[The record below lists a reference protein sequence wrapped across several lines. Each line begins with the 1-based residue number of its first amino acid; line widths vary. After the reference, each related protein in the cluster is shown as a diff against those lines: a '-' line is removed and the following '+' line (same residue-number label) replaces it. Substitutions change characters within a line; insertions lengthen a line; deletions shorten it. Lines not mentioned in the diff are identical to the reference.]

1 MIAHFRPI
9 RRQLRRGKRSPFRV
23 LFTKDLKGLG
33 SGADNRSVSTL
44 AHTMMTA
51 ARSADSGLSGPGEL
65 DRYPYGEA
73 NGADRVGAPVWDVA
87 DQDLGRMGRRAA
99 GSRGRGLHGQLVQ
112 QLGQMIVSGDLGA
125 DRPLVPEEIGQRFEV
140 SRTVVRE
147 SLRVLEAKG
156 LVSARPN
163 VGTRVRPVS
172 DWNLLDP
179 DIIEWRAFGPQR
191 DDQRRELNELR
202 WTIEPLAAR
211 LAAGHGRE
219 DVQQRLTDM
228 IEIMGHALGQG
239 DPITFARAD
248 AEFHS
253 LLIQLA
259 GNRMLEHLSGIV
271 SAALQVSG
279 GPSRAAT
286 VRTRRPS
293 PTTVGSPTPLP
304 RVTARA
310 RRPPCGSCSPSTP
323 MSNVWSPRP
332 ASTDA
337 FHGDSVIGASVQAPG
352 VRCTARSGCAH
363 RLFLMCR
370 RIAPDPPGP
379 GAIRRHMRG
388 P

>member
-1 MIAHFRPI
+1 
-9 RRQLRRGKRSPFRV
+9 
-23 LFTKDLKGLG
+23 
-33 SGADNRSVSTL
+33 
-44 AHTMMTA
+44 MMTN
-51 ARSADSGLSGPGEL
+51 ARSAESGIAGPGEL
-65 DRYPYGEA
+65 DRYPYPQAPAAERAGA
-73 NGADRVGAPVWDVA
+73 SVWDGADQELGRVG
-87 DQDLGRMGRRAA
+87 RRTA
-99 GSRGRGLHGQLVQ
+99 GTRGRGLHGQLVQ

-191 DDQRRELNELR
+191 DDQRRELSELR

-228 IEIMGHALGQG
+228 VEIMGHALGQA
-239 DPITFARAD
+239 DTITFGRAD
-248 AEFHS
+248 AEFHA

-271 SAALQVSG
+271 SSALHVSG
-279 GPSRAAT
+279 GPVT
-286 VRTRRPS
+286 GCDRPHEHS
-293 PTTVGSPTPLP
+293 L
-304 RVTARA
+304 
-310 RRPPCGSCSPSTP
+310 
-323 MSNVWSPRP
+323 
-332 ASTDA
+332 
-337 FHGDSVIGASVQAPG
+337 
-352 VRCTARSGCAH
+352 AH
-363 RLFLMCR
+363 HA
-370 RIAPDPPGP
+370 RIAEALAQGD
-379 GAIRRHMRG
+379 AAAAEAAMRQLLTVH
-388 P
+388 PEVERVVPAPREH

>member
-1 MIAHFRPI
+1 M
-9 RRQLRRGKRSPFRV
+9 
-23 LFTKDLKGLG
+23 
-33 SGADNRSVSTL
+33 STL

-51 ARSADSGLSGPGEL
+51 ARSADSGLAGPGEL
-65 DRYPYGEA
+65 DRYPYAEA
-73 NGADRVGAPVWDVA
+73 PMADRVAAPAWEGADT
-87 DQDLGRMGRRAA
+87 DLGRVGRRAA

-219 DVQQRLTDM
+219 DVQQRLVDLV
-228 IEIMGHALGQG
+228 EIMSHALAQG
-239 DPITFARAD
+239 DALTFSRAD
-248 AEFHS
+248 AEFHA
-253 LLIQLA
+253 LLIQVA
-259 GNRMLEHLSGIV
+259 GNRMLDHLSGIV

-279 GPSRAAT
+279 GPAT
-286 VRTRRPS
+286 GCERP
-293 PTTVGSPTPLP
+293 TE
-304 RVTARA
+304 
-310 RRPPCGSCSPSTP
+310 
-323 MSNVWSPRP
+323 
-332 ASTDA
+332 
-337 FHGDSVIGASVQAPG
+337 ASVAQHARIVDGLGSGDGAVAEGAMRQLLTVHPEVERVVPAP
-352 VRCTARSGCAH
+352 REH
-363 RLFLMCR
+363 
-370 RIAPDPPGP
+370 
-379 GAIRRHMRG
+379 
-388 P
+388 

>member
-1 MIAHFRPI
+1 M
-9 RRQLRRGKRSPFRV
+9 
-23 LFTKDLKGLG
+23 
-33 SGADNRSVSTL
+33 STL

-51 ARSADSGLSGPGEL
+51 ARSTDSGLAGPGEL
-65 DRYPYGEA
+65 DRYPYAEA
-73 NGADRVGAPVWDVA
+73 PMADRVAAPAWEGADS
-87 DQDLGRMGRRAA
+87 DLGRVGRRAA

-219 DVQQRLTDM
+219 DVQQRLVDLV
-228 IEIMGHALGQG
+228 EIMSHALAQG
-239 DPITFARAD
+239 DALTFSRAD
-248 AEFHS
+248 AEFHA
-253 LLIQLA
+253 LLIQVA
-259 GNRMLEHLSGIV
+259 GNRMLDHLSGIV

-279 GPSRAAT
+279 GPAAGCE
-286 VRTRRPS
+286 RP
-293 PTTVGSPTPLP
+293 TE
-304 RVTARA
+304 
-310 RRPPCGSCSPSTP
+310 
-323 MSNVWSPRP
+323 
-332 ASTDA
+332 
-337 FHGDSVIGASVQAPG
+337 ASVAQHARIVDGLGSGDGAVSEGAMRQLLTVHPEVERVVPAP
-352 VRCTARSGCAH
+352 REH
-363 RLFLMCR
+363 
-370 RIAPDPPGP
+370 
-379 GAIRRHMRG
+379 
-388 P
+388 

>member
-1 MIAHFRPI
+1 M
-9 RRQLRRGKRSPFRV
+9 
-23 LFTKDLKGLG
+23 LFTKDLKGVG
-33 SGADNRSVSTL
+33 DDADKGSVSTL

-51 ARSADSGLSGPGEL
+51 ARNADSGLAGPGDL
-65 DRYPYGEA
+65 DRYPYTDA
-73 NGADRVGAPVWDVA
+73 PVTDRVGAPSWEGTDP
-87 DQDLGRMGRRAA
+87 DLGRVGRRAA

-191 DDQRRELNELR
+191 DDQRRELSELR

-219 DVQQRLTDM
+219 EVQQRLCDM
-228 IEIMGHALGQG
+228 VEIMSHAMAQG
-239 DPITFARAD
+239 DALTYSRAD
-248 AEFHS
+248 NEFHG
-253 LLIQLA
+253 LLIQIA

-279 GPSRAAT
+279 GPVTGCDRPNEASLAQHARIVDALGTADGAAAEAAMRQLLMT
-286 VRTRRPS
+286 HPEVERVVPA
-293 PTTVGSPTPLP
+293 P
-304 RVTARA
+304 RE
-310 RRPPCGSCSPSTP
+310 
-323 MSNVWSPRP
+323 
-332 ASTDA
+332 
-337 FHGDSVIGASVQAPG
+337 H
-352 VRCTARSGCAH
+352 
-363 RLFLMCR
+363 
-370 RIAPDPPGP
+370 
-379 GAIRRHMRG
+379 
-388 P
+388 

>member
-1 MIAHFRPI
+1 MLFSKALKAPRAIA
-9 RRQLRRGKRSPFRV
+9 
-23 LFTKDLKGLG
+23 DKGC
-33 SGADNRSVSTL
+33 VSTL

-51 ARSADSGLSGPGEL
+51 ARPADPSIVGPGEL
-65 DRYPYGEA
+65 DRYPYGEVPA
-73 NGADRVGAPVWDVA
+73 VDHRADHRVDHRPDHRADHRPSVSGIPSWDSA
-87 DQDLGRMGRRAA
+87 DSDLGRVGRRAG

-191 DDQRRELNELR
+191 EDQRRELFELR

-219 DVQQRLTDM
+219 DIQQRLADM
-228 IEIMGHALGQG
+228 AEIMGHAAGQG
-239 DPITFARAD
+239 DSLTFSRAD
-248 AEFHS
+248 AEFHA
-253 LLIQLA
+253 LLLQVA

-279 GPSRAAT
+279 GPAIGCE
-286 VRTRRPS
+286 RPGDHS
-293 PTTVGSPTPLP
+293 VGLHQRIVEALASGDGAEAESSMRQLLAVHSEPGAPGSPEHVVPAP
-304 RVTARA
+304 RE
-310 RRPPCGSCSPSTP
+310 
-323 MSNVWSPRP
+323 
-332 ASTDA
+332 
-337 FHGDSVIGASVQAPG
+337 H
-352 VRCTARSGCAH
+352 
-363 RLFLMCR
+363 
-370 RIAPDPPGP
+370 
-379 GAIRRHMRG
+379 
-388 P
+388 

>member
-1 MIAHFRPI
+1 M
-9 RRQLRRGKRSPFRV
+9 
-23 LFTKDLKGLG
+23 
-33 SGADNRSVSTL
+33 STL

-51 ARSADSGLSGPGEL
+51 ARSADSGLASPGEL
-65 DRYPYGEA
+65 DRYPYAEA
-73 NGADRVGAPVWDVA
+73 PGVDRVGAPAWDGA
-87 DQDLGRMGRRAA
+87 DPELGRVGRRSA

-191 DDQRRELNELR
+191 DDQRRELSELR

-219 DVQQRLTDM
+219 DVQQRLADM
-228 IEIMGHALGQG
+228 VEIMGHAMGQG
-239 DPITFARAD
+239 DALTFARAD
-248 AEFHS
+248 SEFHS
-253 LLIQLA
+253 LLIQVA
-259 GNRMLEHLSGIV
+259 SNRMLEHLSGIV

-279 GPSRAAT
+279 GPVTGCERPNEASLVQHGRIVDALAGGDGAAAESAMRQLLT
-286 VRTRRPS
+286 VHPEVERVVPA
-293 PTTVGSPTPLP
+293 P
-304 RVTARA
+304 RE
-310 RRPPCGSCSPSTP
+310 
-323 MSNVWSPRP
+323 
-332 ASTDA
+332 
-337 FHGDSVIGASVQAPG
+337 H
-352 VRCTARSGCAH
+352 
-363 RLFLMCR
+363 
-370 RIAPDPPGP
+370 
-379 GAIRRHMRG
+379 
-388 P
+388 

>member
-1 MIAHFRPI
+1 M
-9 RRQLRRGKRSPFRV
+9 
-23 LFTKDLKGLG
+23 LFTKDLKDAW
-33 SGADNRSVSTL
+33 SAADKGCVSTL

-51 ARSADSGLSGPGEL
+51 ARPVDSGLSGPGEL

-73 NGADRVGAPVWDVA
+73 PGAERTGGPSWDGADTEMGRV
-87 DQDLGRMGRRAA
+87 GRRAA

-191 DDQRRELNELR
+191 EDQRRELCELR

-219 DVQQRLTDM
+219 DVQQRLADM
-228 IEIMGHALGQG
+228 VEIMGHALAQG
-239 DPITFARAD
+239 DSLTFSRAD
-248 AEFHS
+248 NEYHA
-253 LLIQLA
+253 LLLQLG

-271 SAALQVSG
+271 SSALQVSG
-279 GPSRAAT
+279 GPAT
-286 VRTRRPS
+286 GCDRPTEAS
-293 PTTVGSPTPLP
+293 IALHARIVEALGSGDASEAEASMRQLLTAQPEVERVVPAP
-304 RVTARA
+304 RE
-310 RRPPCGSCSPSTP
+310 
-323 MSNVWSPRP
+323 
-332 ASTDA
+332 
-337 FHGDSVIGASVQAPG
+337 H
-352 VRCTARSGCAH
+352 
-363 RLFLMCR
+363 
-370 RIAPDPPGP
+370 
-379 GAIRRHMRG
+379 
-388 P
+388 

>member
-1 MIAHFRPI
+1 M
-9 RRQLRRGKRSPFRV
+9 
-23 LFTKDLKGLG
+23 LFTKDLKGVG
-33 SGADNRSVSTL
+33 DDADKGSVSTL

-51 ARSADSGLSGPGEL
+51 ARSADSGLAGPGDL
-65 DRYPYGEA
+65 DRYSY
-73 NGADRVGAPVWDVA
+73 ADAPAAGRVGASVWDGS
-87 DQDLGRMGRRAA
+87 DPELGRVGRRAA

-191 DDQRRELNELR
+191 DDQRRELSELR

-219 DVQQRLTDM
+219 DVQQRLGDM
-228 IEIMGHALGQG
+228 VEIMGHAMGQG
-239 DPITFARAD
+239 DALTFSRAD

-279 GPSRAAT
+279 NPVTGCDRPNETSLAHHGRIVDALATGDAAAAEAAMRQLLT
-286 VRTRRPS
+286 VHPEVERVVPA
-293 PTTVGSPTPLP
+293 P
-304 RVTARA
+304 RE
-310 RRPPCGSCSPSTP
+310 
-323 MSNVWSPRP
+323 
-332 ASTDA
+332 
-337 FHGDSVIGASVQAPG
+337 H
-352 VRCTARSGCAH
+352 
-363 RLFLMCR
+363 
-370 RIAPDPPGP
+370 
-379 GAIRRHMRG
+379 
-388 P
+388 

>member
-1 MIAHFRPI
+1 M
-9 RRQLRRGKRSPFRV
+9 
-23 LFTKDLKGLG
+23 
-33 SGADNRSVSTL
+33 STL

-51 ARSADSGLSGPGEL
+51 ARSTDSGLSGPGEL
-65 DRYPYGEA
+65 DRYPYAEA
-73 NGADRVGAPVWDVA
+73 PAPDRVGAPVWDGA
-87 DQDLGRMGRRAA
+87 DPELGRVGRRAA

-191 DDQRRELNELR
+191 DDQRRELSELR

-219 DVQQRLTDM
+219 DVQQRLSDM
-228 IEIMGHALGQG
+228 VQIMSHAMAQG
-239 DPITFARAD
+239 DALTFSRAD

-253 LLIQLA
+253 LLIQIA

-279 GPSRAAT
+279 GPVTGCERPNDASLAQHARIVDALGAGDGTAAEAAMRQLLT
-286 VRTRRPS
+286 VHPEVERVVPA
-293 PTTVGSPTPLP
+293 P
-304 RVTARA
+304 RE
-310 RRPPCGSCSPSTP
+310 
-323 MSNVWSPRP
+323 
-332 ASTDA
+332 
-337 FHGDSVIGASVQAPG
+337 H
-352 VRCTARSGCAH
+352 
-363 RLFLMCR
+363 
-370 RIAPDPPGP
+370 
-379 GAIRRHMRG
+379 
-388 P
+388 

>member
-1 MIAHFRPI
+1 
-9 RRQLRRGKRSPFRV
+9 V
-23 LFTKDLKGLG
+23 LFTKALKGVE
-33 SGADNRSVSTL
+33 ADADKGCVSTL

-51 ARSADSGLSGPGEL
+51 ARSADSGLAGPGEL
-65 DRYPYGEA
+65 DRYPYAEA
-73 NGADRVGAPVWDVA
+73 PAADRVGVPLWEGAEPE
-87 DQDLGRMGRRAA
+87 LGRVGSRRAA

-191 DDQRRELNELR
+191 DDQRRELSELR

-219 DVQQRLTDM
+219 DVQQRLADLV
-228 IEIMGHALGQG
+228 EIMGHALAQA
-239 DPITFARAD
+239 DSLTFSRAD
-248 AEFHS
+248 GEFHS
-253 LLIQLA
+253 LLIQVA

-279 GPSRAAT
+279 GPMAGCDRLSETCLAHHARIVDALAAGDGAAAEAAMRQLLT
-286 VRTRRPS
+286 VHPGGERVVPA
-293 PTTVGSPTPLP
+293 P
-304 RVTARA
+304 RE
-310 RRPPCGSCSPSTP
+310 
-323 MSNVWSPRP
+323 
-332 ASTDA
+332 
-337 FHGDSVIGASVQAPG
+337 H
-352 VRCTARSGCAH
+352 
-363 RLFLMCR
+363 
-370 RIAPDPPGP
+370 
-379 GAIRRHMRG
+379 
-388 P
+388 

>member
-1 MIAHFRPI
+1 M
-9 RRQLRRGKRSPFRV
+9 
-23 LFTKDLKGLG
+23 
-33 SGADNRSVSTL
+33 STL

-51 ARSADSGLSGPGEL
+51 ARSADSGLAGPGEI
-65 DRYPYGEA
+65 DRYPYAETPGV
-73 NGADRVGAPVWDVA
+73 DRVPAPAWEGHE
-87 DQDLGRMGRRAA
+87 QDLGRVGRRAA

-191 DDQRRELNELR
+191 DSQRRELTELR

-211 LAAGHGRE
+211 LAAGNGRDE
-219 DVQQRLTDM
+219 LQQRLADM
-228 IEIMGHALGQG
+228 VEIMGHALGQG
-239 DPITFARAD
+239 DALTFTRAD

-279 GPSRAAT
+279 GPLTGCDRHGEAALGHHGRIVDALAAGDGVAAENAMRQLLT
-286 VRTRRPS
+286 VHPDVERVVPA
-293 PTTVGSPTPLP
+293 P
-304 RVTARA
+304 RE
-310 RRPPCGSCSPSTP
+310 
-323 MSNVWSPRP
+323 
-332 ASTDA
+332 
-337 FHGDSVIGASVQAPG
+337 H
-352 VRCTARSGCAH
+352 
-363 RLFLMCR
+363 
-370 RIAPDPPGP
+370 
-379 GAIRRHMRG
+379 
-388 P
+388 

>member
-1 MIAHFRPI
+1 M
-9 RRQLRRGKRSPFRV
+9 
-23 LFTKDLKGLG
+23 LFTKDLKGLRG
-33 SGADNRSVSTL
+33 VADKGSVSTL

-51 ARSADSGLSGPGEL
+51 ARPADSGLAGPGEL
-65 DRYPYGEA
+65 DRYSYAEA
-73 NGADRVGAPVWDVA
+73 PGSGRGAAPAWDGDA
-87 DQDLGRMGRRAA
+87 ELSRAGRRAA

-191 DDQRRELNELR
+191 EDQRRELCELR

-219 DVQQRLTDM
+219 EVQQRLSDM
-228 IEIMGHALGQG
+228 AEIMGHALAQG
-239 DPITFARAD
+239 DSLTFSRAD

-253 LLIQLA
+253 LLLQVA

-271 SAALQVSG
+271 SAALHVSG
-279 GPSRAAT
+279 
-286 VRTRRPS
+286 
-293 PTTVGSPTPLP
+293 
-304 RVTARA
+304 
-310 RRPPCGSCSPSTP
+310 
-323 MSNVWSPRP
+323 
-332 ASTDA
+332 ASTGGCDRPTEAGVSQHLRIVDA
-337 FHGDSVIGASVQAPG
+337 VAAGDAAGAEAAMRQLLVSHPEVERVVPAP
-352 VRCTARSGCAH
+352 REH
-363 RLFLMCR
+363 
-370 RIAPDPPGP
+370 
-379 GAIRRHMRG
+379 
-388 P
+388 

>member
-1 MIAHFRPI
+1 
-9 RRQLRRGKRSPFRV
+9 V
-23 LFTKDLKGLG
+23 LFSKALKARIGI
-33 SGADNRSVSTL
+33 ADKGCVSTL

-51 ARSADSGLSGPGEL
+51 ARSADSGIAGSGEL
-65 DRYPYGEA
+65 DRYSYAEA
-73 NGADRVGAPVWDVA
+73 PGTDRPGLTSWEGMEPDMS
-87 DQDLGRMGRRAA
+87 RMGRRGG

-191 DDQRRELNELR
+191 DDQRRELLELR

-219 DVQQRLTDM
+219 DVQQRLADM
-228 IEIMGHALGQG
+228 AEIMAHAAAQG
-239 DPITFARAD
+239 DALTFSRAD
-248 AEFHS
+248 AEFHA
-253 LLIQLA
+253 LLLQVA

-271 SAALQVSG
+271 SSALHVSG
-279 GPSRAAT
+279 GPTTGCDRPGDTSVGLHQRIVEALAEGDGGTAEAAMRQLLTVLPEQSAAT
-286 VRTRRPS
+286 STA
-293 PTTVGSPTPLP
+293 TPVDHVVPAP
-304 RVTARA
+304 RE
-310 RRPPCGSCSPSTP
+310 
-323 MSNVWSPRP
+323 
-332 ASTDA
+332 
-337 FHGDSVIGASVQAPG
+337 H
-352 VRCTARSGCAH
+352 
-363 RLFLMCR
+363 
-370 RIAPDPPGP
+370 
-379 GAIRRHMRG
+379 
-388 P
+388 

>member
-1 MIAHFRPI
+1 
-9 RRQLRRGKRSPFRV
+9 
-23 LFTKDLKGLG
+23 
-33 SGADNRSVSTL
+33 
-44 AHTMMTA
+44 MMTA
-51 ARSADSGLSGPGEL
+51 ARPVETGLTAAGGL
-65 DRYPYGEA
+65 DRYTYPETPV
-73 NGADRVGAPVWDVA
+73 ADRVGPPSWEGA
-87 DQDLGRMGRRAA
+87 DTDLGRVGRRAG

-191 DDQRRELNELR
+191 DDQRRELGELR

-219 DVQQRLTDM
+219 DVQQRLGDM
-228 IEIMGHALGQG
+228 VEIMGHAFAQG
-239 DPITFARAD
+239 DAITFSRAD

-279 GPSRAAT
+279 
-286 VRTRRPS
+286 S
-293 PTTVGSPTPLP
+293 PTISCDRPGEPCLAHHARIVDALANGDGPAAEAAMRQLLTVHPEVERVVPAP
-304 RVTARA
+304 RE
-310 RRPPCGSCSPSTP
+310 
-323 MSNVWSPRP
+323 
-332 ASTDA
+332 
-337 FHGDSVIGASVQAPG
+337 H
-352 VRCTARSGCAH
+352 
-363 RLFLMCR
+363 
-370 RIAPDPPGP
+370 
-379 GAIRRHMRG
+379 
-388 P
+388 

>member
-1 MIAHFRPI
+1 M
-9 RRQLRRGKRSPFRV
+9 
-23 LFTKDLKGLG
+23 
-33 SGADNRSVSTL
+33 STL
-44 AHTMMTA
+44 AHTMMTT
-51 ARSADSGLSGPGEL
+51 ARSSDSGFVGPGEL
-65 DRYPYGEA
+65 DSYPYAEA
-73 NGADRVGAPVWDVA
+73 PGGDRVGGAPTWEGTESE
-87 DQDLGRMGRRAA
+87 LGRVGRRAA

-125 DRPLVPEEIGQRFEV
+125 DRPLVPEEIGHRFEV

-191 DDQRRELNELR
+191 DDQRRELSELR

-219 DVQQRLTDM
+219 DIQQRIGDM
-228 IEIMGHALGQG
+228 VEIMGHALGQA
-239 DPITFARAD
+239 DTITFSRAD

-253 LLIQLA
+253 LLIQVA

-279 GPSRAAT
+279 GPVT
-286 VRTRRPS
+286 GCDRPNE
-293 PTTVGSPTPLP
+293 
-304 RVTARA
+304 TALGLHA
-310 RRPPCGSCSPSTP
+310 
-323 MSNVWSPRP
+323 
-332 ASTDA
+332 
-337 FHGDSVIGASVQAPG
+337 
-352 VRCTARSGCAH
+352 
-363 RLFLMCR
+363 
-370 RIAPDPPGP
+370 RIAESLASGD
-379 GAIRRHMRG
+379 GAAAETAMRQLLTVH
-388 P
+388 PEVERVVPAPREH

>member
-1 MIAHFRPI
+1 M
-9 RRQLRRGKRSPFRV
+9 
-23 LFTKDLKGLG
+23 
-33 SGADNRSVSTL
+33 STL
-44 AHTMMTA
+44 AHTMMTN
-51 ARSADSGLSGPGEL
+51 ARSADSGLAGPGEHN
-65 DRYPYGEA
+65 RYPYAETV
-73 NGADRVGAPVWDVA
+73 GADRLSSSVWDGS
-87 DQDLGRMGRRAA
+87 DQELGRVGRRAA

-191 DDQRRELNELR
+191 DSQRRELSELR

-228 IEIMGHALGQG
+228 VEIMGHAFGQG
-239 DPITFARAD
+239 DALTFARAD

-279 GPSRAAT
+279 GPVAGCD
-286 VRTRRPS
+286 RPS
-293 PTTVGSPTPLP
+293 DVSLTHH
-304 RVTARA
+304 ARI
-310 RRPPCGSCSPSTP
+310 
-323 MSNVWSPRP
+323 V
-332 ASTDA
+332 DA
-337 FHGDSVIGASVQAPG
+337 LGTGD
-352 VRCTARSGCAH
+352 
-363 RLFLMCR
+363 
-370 RIAPDPPGP
+370 GP
-379 GAIRRHMRG
+379 GAEAAMRQLLTVH
-388 P
+388 PEAERVVPAPREH

>member
-1 MIAHFRPI
+1 MA
-9 RRQLRRGKRSPFRV
+9 
-23 LFTKDLKGLG
+23 DKGC
-33 SGADNRSVSTL
+33 VTTL

-51 ARSADSGLSGPGEL
+51 ARSADSNIAGPGEL
-65 DRYPYGEA
+65 DRYPYADTG
-73 NGADRVGAPVWDVA
+73 GADRSGANWDGA
-87 DQDLGRMGRRAA
+87 ETEMGRVGRRAG

-191 DDQRRELNELR
+191 DDQRRELSELR

-219 DVQQRLTDM
+219 DVQQRLADM
-228 IEIMGHALGQG
+228 AEIMGHAVAQADTL
-239 DPITFARAD
+239 TFSRAD
-248 AEFHS
+248 AEFHA
-253 LLIQLA
+253 LLLQVT

-271 SAALQVSG
+271 GSALQVSG
-279 GPSRAAT
+279 GPAT
-286 VRTRRPS
+286 
-293 PTTVGSPTPLP
+293 G
-304 RVTARA
+304 
-310 RRPPCGSCSPSTP
+310 CD
-323 MSNVWSPRP
+323 RP
-332 ASTDA
+332 AENSVSLHLRIVDA
-337 FHGDSVIGASVQAPG
+337 LASGDGAAAESAMRQLLTVQPEVDHVVPAP
-352 VRCTARSGCAH
+352 REH
-363 RLFLMCR
+363 
-370 RIAPDPPGP
+370 
-379 GAIRRHMRG
+379 
-388 P
+388 

>member
-1 MIAHFRPI
+1 M
-9 RRQLRRGKRSPFRV
+9 
-23 LFTKDLKGLG
+23 
-33 SGADNRSVSTL
+33 STL

-51 ARSADSGLSGPGEL
+51 ARSADSGLAGPGDL
-65 DRYPYGEA
+65 DRYSYAEA
-73 NGADRVGAPVWDVA
+73 PAAGRVGASVWDGS
-87 DQDLGRMGRRAA
+87 DPELGRVGRRAA

-179 DIIEWRAFGPQR
+179 DIIEWRAYGPQR
-191 DDQRRELNELR
+191 DDQRRELSELR

-219 DVQQRLTDM
+219 DVQQRLGDM
-228 IEIMGHALGQG
+228 VEIMGHAMSQG
-239 DPITFARAD
+239 DALTFSRAD

-279 GPSRAAT
+279 NPVTGCDRPNDTSLAHHGRIVDALATGDAAAAEAAMRQLLT
-286 VRTRRPS
+286 VHPEVERVVPA
-293 PTTVGSPTPLP
+293 P
-304 RVTARA
+304 RE
-310 RRPPCGSCSPSTP
+310 
-323 MSNVWSPRP
+323 
-332 ASTDA
+332 
-337 FHGDSVIGASVQAPG
+337 H
-352 VRCTARSGCAH
+352 
-363 RLFLMCR
+363 
-370 RIAPDPPGP
+370 
-379 GAIRRHMRG
+379 
-388 P
+388 

>member
-1 MIAHFRPI
+1 M
-9 RRQLRRGKRSPFRV
+9 
-23 LFTKDLKGLG
+23 LFTKDLKGRG
-33 SGADNRSVSTL
+33 SHADKGCVSTL

-51 ARSADSGLSGPGEL
+51 ARPAESGLAGPGEL
-65 DRYPYGEA
+65 DRYPYAESPGVDRVSPPSWD
-73 NGADRVGAPVWDVA
+73 GADAE
-87 DQDLGRMGRRAA
+87 LGRVGRRAA

-191 DDQRRELNELR
+191 DDQRRELSELR

-219 DVQQRLTDM
+219 DVQQRLSDM
-228 IEIMGHALGQG
+228 VEIMGHALAQG
-239 DPITFARAD
+239 DGITFSRAD

-279 GPSRAAT
+279 GPVT
-286 VRTRRPS
+286 GCDRPTEVS
-293 PTTVGSPTPLP
+293 
-304 RVTARA
+304 
-310 RRPPCGSCSPSTP
+310 
-323 MSNVWSPRP
+323 M
-332 ASTDA
+332 
-337 FHGDSVIGASVQAPG
+337 
-352 VRCTARSGCAH
+352 AH
-363 RLFLMCR
+363 HA
-370 RIAPDPPGP
+370 RIADALGT
-379 GAIRRHMRG
+379 GDAHAAESAMRQLLTVH
-388 P
+388 PEVERVVPAPREH

>member
-1 MIAHFRPI
+1 M
-9 RRQLRRGKRSPFRV
+9 
-23 LFTKDLKGLG
+23 
-33 SGADNRSVSTL
+33 STL

-51 ARSADSGLSGPGEL
+51 ARPADPSRGGGDI
-65 DRYPYGEA
+65 DRYPY
-73 NGADRVGAPVWDVA
+73 ADAPAALDRPGGAPSWDGGDA
-87 DQDLGRMGRRAA
+87 DMGRVGRRAA

-191 DDQRRELNELR
+191 DDQRRELFELR

-228 IEIMGHALGQG
+228 TDIMAHAAGQG
-239 DPITFARAD
+239 DGLTFARAD
-248 AEFHS
+248 AEFHA
-253 LLIQLA
+253 LLLQVA

-279 GPSRAAT
+279 GPVTGCERPGEHSVALHQRVVEALAASDGAEAET
-286 VRTRRPS
+286 AMRHLLAVHSDAGGATDHVVPA
-293 PTTVGSPTPLP
+293 P
-304 RVTARA
+304 RE
-310 RRPPCGSCSPSTP
+310 
-323 MSNVWSPRP
+323 
-332 ASTDA
+332 
-337 FHGDSVIGASVQAPG
+337 H
-352 VRCTARSGCAH
+352 
-363 RLFLMCR
+363 
-370 RIAPDPPGP
+370 
-379 GAIRRHMRG
+379 
-388 P
+388 

>member
-1 MIAHFRPI
+1 M
-9 RRQLRRGKRSPFRV
+9 
-23 LFTKDLKGLG
+23 
-33 SGADNRSVSTL
+33 STL
-44 AHTMMTA
+44 AHTMMPP
-51 ARSADSGLSGPGEL
+51 ARPAETGLAGPGEL
-65 DRYPYGEA
+65 ARYGYGESPA
-73 NGADRVGAPVWDVA
+73 ADRVGPPAWEASDTE
-87 DQDLGRMGRRAA
+87 LGRVGRRTA

-191 DDQRRELNELR
+191 DDQRRELSELR

-219 DVQQRLTDM
+219 DVQQRLGDM
-228 IEIMGHALGQG
+228 VEIMGHALAQG
-239 DPITFARAD
+239 DGLTFSRAD

-279 GPSRAAT
+279 GPVAGCDRPTEASLSHHAHIAEALASGDAHAAESAMRRLLT
-286 VRTRRPS
+286 VHPEVERVVPA
-293 PTTVGSPTPLP
+293 P
-304 RVTARA
+304 RE
-310 RRPPCGSCSPSTP
+310 
-323 MSNVWSPRP
+323 
-332 ASTDA
+332 
-337 FHGDSVIGASVQAPG
+337 H
-352 VRCTARSGCAH
+352 
-363 RLFLMCR
+363 
-370 RIAPDPPGP
+370 
-379 GAIRRHMRG
+379 
-388 P
+388 